1 MIDRHIKEAAFWSE
15 SLSVWAR
22 FVEADLAKGDY
33 TNVIA
38 DLNTIETGIKWLREH
53 ATALETNALRKEAA

>member
-1 MIDRHIKEAAFWSE
+1 MTDHHHKEAAFWSE

-22 FVEADLAKGDY
+22 FVAIDLASGEY

-38 DLNTIETGIKWLREH
+38 DLNTIETSIKWLREH
-53 ATALETNALRKEAA
+53 AVALETDALRNKAA